1 MLWMMKEL
9 EVMGDPMGKEVGNV
23 RKRIDTVKR
32 ELKSLGQICQK
43 KEKEYKEVQDIFNEK
58 SNEKAQLLATLMEL
72 LGQSEKWRMK
82 KLEELNKNI
91 ESTN

>member
-1 MLWMMKEL
+1 MEVKEKVEL
-9 EVMGDPMGKEVGNV
+9 QLTRAEEEA
-23 RKRIDTVKR
+23 KR
-32 ELKSLGQICQK
+32 LAQIWE
-43 KEKEYKEVQDIFNEK
+43 EKEYKEVQDIFNEK

-91 ESTN
+91 ESMN

>member
-1 MLWMMKEL
+1 MLWMIKEL

-43 KEKEYKEVQDIFNEK
+43 KV
-58 SNEKAQLLATLMEL
+58 LLLP
-72 LGQSEKWRMK
+72 Q
-82 KLEELNKNI
+82 
-91 ESTN
+91 